1 MTPEAIARSAQAIA
15 EARRAARALKGL
27 PAELTPRSI
36 EQGYA
41 VQSAFVELWDEKPAG
56 WKIACT
62 AEDVQNLY
70 GIDEPFFG
78 AVFPATVFESG
89 ARPEARCFQHLC
101 LECEFAFRF
110 GGALPARDASYGRD
124 EILAAVEAVMPAF
137 EIIAP
142 RFDTLL
148 MDAVGLAAADCAL
161 NGGLVLGAP
170 VADWRGRDLAA
181 ASVTLTV
188 DGAFRAEGRGANVLG
203 HPFNALDWLV
213 NALCRHGLGLE
224 AGAVVSTG
232 TCTGINYV
240 DPGQTAVADYGDLG
254 RVEVAFV

>member
-1 MTPEAIARSAQAIA
+1 MTPEAIVAAAQTLA
-15 EARRAARALKGL
+15 EARRATQALRALPPGQA
-27 PAELTPRSI
+27 PDGI
-36 EQGYA
+36 EEGYA
-41 VQSAFVELWDEKPAG
+41 VQSAFVELWDEAPVG

-62 AEDVQNLY
+62 AEEVQKLY
-70 GIDEPFFG
+70 GLSEPFFG

-89 ARPEARCFQHLC
+89 ARPEAARFQHLC

-110 GGALPARDASYGRD
+110 ERGLPAREAAYGRD
-124 EILAAVEAVMPAF
+124 EVLDAVGTLMPAY

-142 RFDTLL
+142 RFDSLL
-148 MDAVGLAAADCAL
+148 MDAVGTAAADCAL

-170 VADWRGRDLAA
+170 VADWRERDLGAA
-181 ASVTLTV
+181 PVTLTV
-188 DGAFRAEGRGANVLG
+188 DGAFRAEGRGANALG

-213 NALCRHGLGLE
+213 NALSRRGLGLA

-240 DPGQTAVADYGDLG
+240 EPGQTAVADFQELG
-254 RVEVAFV
+254 RVEVTFV